1 MTEAGRADAPPD
13 PAGGWSRAT
22 RRVPGAVVLPP
33 ATSALVQAC
42 GVLDAQGRF
51 CAASATWRGLRAT
64 MVAPAAPP
72 APVAHL
78 AGRHLWCGQLW
89 SHFGHFLCESLAR
102 LWALDV
108 LGNDLPDSL
117 VFVPKRPVTADEA
130 AADPAPGNA
139 VLMRFQRDCLDLLG
153 VTIPVTLID
162 RPTAVEELIVPG
174 QGFGLGAISTA
185 TPEFRA
191 FIGARF
197 APDVAPEGGE
207 RLYLARSALGGRE
220 GGALLEERLEENLA
234 REGYE
239 ICHPQQ
245 HAIADQ
251 VARYRAARAVVG
263 LDGSAFHLFAFAGQP
278 GQAGRPDRRAAI
290 ILRRNS
296 QVYRPLAAHVGAFT
310 GVPPAIIAALSADWV
325 PEGRG
330 RAGRYSFGQ
339 LDFPAL
345 AAGLHAA
352 GFIAGSEGWHW
363 PRWREQKA
371 AIAAI
376 EADQGIVLKRLARR
390 AARGRQAPLPAEAA
404 PCA

>member
-13 PAGGWSRAT
+13 PAGGWSRAIA
-22 RRVPGAVVLPP
+22 RVPSALVVPP

-42 GVLDAQGRF
+42 GVLDAQGHF
-51 CAASATWRGLRAT
+51 CAGSATWRGLRAT
-64 MVAPAAPP
+64 MVAPGAVP

-89 SHFGHFLCESLAR
+89 SHFGHFLCESLSR
-102 LWALDV
+102 LWALDH
-108 LGNDLPDSL
+108 LGGDLPDSL

-130 AADPAPGNA
+130 AAPVPGNA
-139 VLMRFQRDCLDLLG
+139 ALMRFQRDCLDLLG
-153 VTIPVTLID
+153 LAIPVTLID
-162 RPTAVEELIVPG
+162 RPTTVEELIVPG

-197 APDVAPEGGE
+197 APGVAPAGGE
-207 RLYLARSALGGRE
+207 RLYLSRSALGGRE
-220 GGALLEERLEENLA
+220 GGALLEDRLEENLA
-234 REGYE
+234 RAGYE
-239 ICHPQQ
+239 IYHPQ
-245 HAIADQ
+245 HHLIAEQ
-251 VARYRAARAVVG
+251 VARYRGARAVVG

-278 GQAGRPDRRAAI
+278 GQPDRPARRAAI

-310 GVPPAIIAALSADWV
+310 GAAPAILSALSADWV

-345 AAGLHAA
+345 AEGLQGAEFITDAA
-352 GFIAGSEGWHW
+352 GWHW

-371 AIAAI
+371 AIGAI
-376 EADQGIVLKRLARR
+376 EADKRIRLVRLARR
-390 AARGRQAPLPAEAA
+390 AGKGRPAPVEAA

>member
-13 PAGGWSRAT
+13 PGGGWSRAILRLT
-22 RRVPGAVVLPP
+22 GVVVVPPK
-33 ATSALVQAC
+33 TSALVQPC
-42 GVLDAQGRF
+42 GVLDAQGSF

-64 MVAPAAPP
+64 MVAPGARPE
-72 APVAHL
+72 PVARL
-78 AGRHLWCGQLW
+78 AGRHLWAGQLW
-89 SHFGHFLCESLAR
+89 SHFGHFLCESLSR
-102 LWALDV
+102 LWALDAM
-108 LGNDLPDSL
+108 GNDPPDSII
-117 VFVPKRPVTADEA
+117 FVPKRPVA
-130 AADPAPGNA
+130 AAKADPLPGNA
-139 VLMRFQRDCLDLLG
+139 ALMRFQRDCLALLG
-153 VTIPVTLID
+153 ITIPVTLID
-162 RPTAVEELIVPG
+162 RPTEVEELVVPG

-197 APDVAPEGGE
+197 APDVTPEGPE
-207 RLYLARSALGGRE
+207 RLYLSRSALGGRE

-234 REGYE
+234 RAGYE
-239 ICHPQQ
+239 IYHPQ
-245 HAIADQ
+245 HHGIAEQ

-278 GQAGRPDRRAAI
+278 GQAGRPERRAAI

-310 GVPPAIIAALSADWV
+310 GQPPAILSALSADWV

-345 AAGLHAA
+345 AAGLQGAE
-352 GFIAGSEGWHW
+352 FITDAEGWHW

-371 AIAAI
+371 AIGAI
-376 EADQGIVLKRLARR
+376 EADKRIRLVRLARR
-390 AARGRQAPLPAEAA
+390 GARAPAAATEAA